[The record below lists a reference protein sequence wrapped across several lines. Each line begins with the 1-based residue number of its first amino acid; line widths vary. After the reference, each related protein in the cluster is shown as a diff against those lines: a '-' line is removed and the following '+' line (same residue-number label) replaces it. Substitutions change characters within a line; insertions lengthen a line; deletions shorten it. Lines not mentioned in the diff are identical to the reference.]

1 MALQTFIYILSGV
14 ILVGYSAQQLE
25 KYSVASAT
33 KFGVSPFL
41 IGSTVIAFGTSA
53 PELLTSFFAALE
65 GKFTMVIGNVIG
77 SNVANISLV
86 FGLTLFALSLKKK
99 NIKSSK
105 NILPNLII
113 LIFST
118 FLVWIVIAMNPFSF
132 YSSLILLTSL
142 LAVIFYWYKS
152 NEVLNTNEET
162 YKGKFVITKLLAS
175 LAILILAS
183 WLITRGAL
191 EILTGLGVGELFV
204 GYTVLAIGTSIPE
217 IAASFALALKG
228 RYETVVGTL
237 IGSNIFNGLLVLAVP
252 GLLIND
258 SLLSKSTFSLN
269 LVLIKNWDYTH
280 LIPLLSLLLI
290 VTIMFCIYIFSI
302 HKKTRGASLII
313 ALALMSSYLISLALA
328 YK

>member
-1 MALQTFIYILSGV
+1 
-14 ILVGYSAQQLE
+14 
-25 KYSVASAT
+25 
-33 KFGVSPFL
+33 
-41 IGSTVIAFGTSA
+41 
-53 PELLTSFFAALE
+53 
-65 GKFTMVIGNVIG
+65 
-77 SNVANISLV
+77 
-86 FGLTLFALSLKKK
+86 
-99 NIKSSK
+99 
-105 NILPNLII
+105 
-113 LIFST
+113 
-118 FLVWIVIAMNPFSF
+118 MNPFSF

>member
-14 ILVGYSAQQLE
+14 TLVWFSAQQLE
-25 KYSVASAT
+25 RYSVASAT
-33 KFGVSPFL
+33 KFGFSPFL

-53 PELLTSFFAALE
+53 PELLTSIFAALE

-86 FGLTLFALSLKKK
+86 FGLTLFTLSLKKK

-118 FLVWIVIAMNPFSF
+118 FLVWVLIAMNPFSF
-132 YSSLILLTSL
+132 YSSLVLLISL
-142 LAVIFYWYKS
+142 SAVIFYWYKS
-152 NEVLNTNEET
+152 NATISTNKET

-175 LAILILAS
+175 LAILIFAA
-183 WLITRGAL
+183 WLIIRGAL

-252 GLLIND
+252 GLLNND

-269 LVLIKNWDYTH
+269 LVLIKNWDYTY